1 MKRKNY
7 QSDFVAKLVMPAGK
21 ELEDFELEFSTNG
34 IARYK
39 ASRIGDTCKNC
50 VMVDDG
56 SMLIIFK
63 NHGLGVGR
71 LNSTIISWLP
81 SEYVHDGKLKEVY
94 PRIEDIELVDGA
106 SDDSEADIKVL
117 TSYAIIDAYDMAVAN
132 GYQGSAEDYINALV
146 DMPSNV
152 ADAGSATKLATDAAS
167 KADAAANDAEVATGN
182 ANTAAAKADAKM
194 LEIDSILTSKADTG
208 AITSHED
215 YVSIST
221 NQQYGVYNLDCGIS
235 IYDQSGNY
243 IGQVSDGGEN
253 NLCILPARANGDLV
267 MASTFLDYKTG
278 QYIVFDA
285 YIVDISDNTVPGPEE
300 EYPMPLKGVLSTL
313 VNHGNPL
320 DYNQGVLH
328 LLTSGAV
335 SLNLNGDNVTID
347 AAGEHTI
354 PCPKGS
360 MLKILS
366 ANVIGIYRFDGT
378 IKSSFDDKADIVF
391 INNTAIE
398 VYDMGFFYQCSNLET
413 MDNTII
419 RCLDSVD
426 SLYGMFRD
434 THIHNAPYIVNT
446 AGVTSMS
453 SMYEYCY
460 NLATVPLLDTSRVTS
475 FKGLFNKCYGL
486 ITVPKYDTSKA
497 TNIQNMFSECRSMHI
512 LPDCDFSKATN
523 MVSAFALMSNITEF
537 PGSYN
542 FGAVVNATYAWAG
555 DWGFYNE
562 QKDTYAVGNLRRFP
576 AYSMPECTTLTGAW
590 QDQTVLY
597 SLGKLNIPKCI
608 NIDNAF
614 NGCFNLTNVGGFTGL
629 KCNINM
635 SHCSKLTTA
644 SMVNIM
650 TEAADVTAL
659 GQRTMTFGA
668 VNLAKLTDA
677 QKAIATEKGWTLL

>member
-7 QSDFVAKLVMPAGK
+7 QSDFVAKLVMPSGK
-21 ELEDFELEFSTNG
+21 ELSDFELEFGTNG

-39 ASRIGDTCKNC
+39 VSRIGNVCKNC
-50 VMVDDG
+50 VMADDG
-56 SMLIIFK
+56 NILVIFK

-71 LNSTIISWLP
+71 LNCTIISWLSCKYTP
-81 SEYVHDGKLKEVY
+81 DGKLKEVY

-117 TSYAIIDAYDMAVAN
+117 TSYAVIDAYNMAVAN
-132 GYQGSAEDYINALV
+132 GYQGSAEEYIDALV

-152 ADAGSATKLATDAAS
+152 ADAGVAAKLAADAAN
-167 KADAAANDAEVATGN
+167 KAEAAANDADVATGN
-182 ANTAAAKADAKM
+182 ANSAAERADAKI
-194 LEIDSILTSKADTG
+194 LDIDNILTSKADKAELVTKYNTG
-208 AITSHED
+208 EITSYED
-215 YVSIST
+215 YVNISV
-221 NQQYGVYNLDCGIS
+221 NQQYGVYNLGCGIS

-253 NLCILPARANGDLV
+253 NLYILPARANGDLV
-267 MASTFLDYKTG
+267 MSSTFFDYKTSN
-278 QYIVFDA
+278 YIVFNA
-285 YIVDISDNTVPGPEE
+285 YIVDISDNTSPAPEE
-300 EYPMPLKGVLSTL
+300 EYPMPLKAVLSTL
-313 VNHGNPL
+313 VNYGNPL

-328 LLTSGAV
+328 LLTSGALT
-335 SLNLNGDNVTID
+335 LNLNGDNLAINT
-347 AAGEHTI
+347 AGEHII

-360 MLKILS
+360 TLKILT
-366 ANVIGIYRFDGT
+366 ANVIGIYRFDGV
-378 IKSSFDDKADIVF
+378 IKSSLDDKADIVF
-391 INNTAIE
+391 INNTTIE

-446 AGVTSMS
+446 SGVTSLS

-460 NLATVPLLDTSRVTS
+460 NLATVPLIDTSQVTS
-475 FKGLFNKCYGL
+475 FKGMFNKCYGL
-486 ITVPKYDTSKA
+486 VSVPKYDTSRA
-497 TNIQNMFSECRSMHI
+497 TNIQNMLSECRSMHT
-512 LPDCDFSKATN
+512 LPACDFSQVTN
-523 MVSAFALMSNITEF
+523 MVSTFALMSNITEF

-542 FGAVVNATYAWAG
+542 FGKVVNATYAWAG

-562 QKDTYAVGNLRRFP
+562 QKDTYSIGNLRRFP

-590 QDQTVLY
+590 QDQSKLY
-597 SLGKLNIPKCI
+597 SIGKLTVPKCT

-614 NGCFNLTNVGGFTGL
+614 NGCYNLTNAGGFTGL

-635 SHCSKLTTA
+635 SHCSKLTAA

-650 TEAADVTAL
+650 TEAADYVIHTIL
-659 GQRTMTFGA
+659 
-668 VNLAKLTDA
+668 
-677 QKAIATEKGWTLL
+677 